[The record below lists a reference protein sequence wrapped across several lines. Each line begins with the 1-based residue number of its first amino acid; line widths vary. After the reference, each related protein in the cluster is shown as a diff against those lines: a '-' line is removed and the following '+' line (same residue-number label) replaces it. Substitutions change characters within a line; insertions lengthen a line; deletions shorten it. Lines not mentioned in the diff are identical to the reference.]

1 MGLIYSP
8 IRLRLTK
15 PVQKP
20 AGRCCTVCTTYESVR
35 KNTDEID
42 PRDTGPDH
50 CWRRYAAKTDWRGT
64 KHRFRPLPVAG
75 TLRVEY
81 LMAKQRTTI
90 TDVAQA
96 AGVSK
101 SLVSFA
107 LNDRPGVSLETRDR
121 ILLVADQL
129 GWRPSVRARSL
140 SSDRSFALGLVIAR
154 DPEVMS
160 GDPFFP
166 AFISGIESA
175 LAPVGQ
181 ALVLSVVGSEAE
193 EEASYRQ
200 LADHDRVDGVIL
212 TDLRRD
218 DPRIVLVSRLGLSAI
233 TIGHPDVP
241 SSLPSVTVDDT
252 PGIVAAV
259 EHLVALGHRRIAHV
273 AGPSRMLHGLR
284 RSHSF
289 SATMH
294 SHGLDGGLV
303 IETDF
308 TAAGGARATELL
320 FELSDR
326 PTAIVYSN
334 DVMAI
339 AGLGVAARAG
349 LTVPRDLSITG
360 FDGSDIGAYVF
371 PSLTTVTTAVQEW
384 GRQAAELLLRVIAG
398 DEVDDIELPAARLM
412 IRESSAAV
420 PTEPTLIAA
429 P

>member
-1 MGLIYSP
+1 
-8 IRLRLTK
+8 
-15 PVQKP
+15 
-20 AGRCCTVCTTYESVR
+20 
-35 KNTDEID
+35 
-42 PRDTGPDH
+42 
-50 CWRRYAAKTDWRGT
+50 
-64 KHRFRPLPVAG
+64 
-75 TLRVEY
+75 
-81 LMAKQRTTI
+81 MAKQRATI
-90 TDVAQA
+90 TDVARA

-101 SLVSFA
+101 GLVSFA
-107 LNDRPGVSLETRDR
+107 LNDRPGVSPETRDR
-121 ILLVADQL
+121 ILQVADEL

-140 SSDRSFALGLVIAR
+140 STDRSFALGLVIAR

-175 LAPVGQ
+175 LAPAGQ
-181 ALVLSVVGSEAE
+181 ALVLSVVGSEAD

-218 DPRIVLVSRLGLSAI
+218 DSRIALVARLGLAAI
-233 TIGHPDVP
+233 TIGRPDVP
-241 SSLPSVTVDDT
+241 SDLPSVNVEDT

-273 AGPSRMLHGLR
+273 AGPSRMLHGVR
-284 RSHSF
+284 RSLSF
-289 SATMH
+289 TETMH
-294 SHGLDGGLV
+294 SHGLDGGLI

-308 TAAGGARATELL
+308 TAAGGARATQLL
-320 FELSDR
+320 VALADR

-339 AGLGVAARAG
+339 AGLGIAARAG
-349 LTVPRDLSITG
+349 LSVPRDLSITG
-360 FDGSDIGAYVF
+360 FDGSDIGAHLF

-384 GRQAAELLLRVIAG
+384 GRHAAGLLLRVIAG
-398 DEVDDIELPAARLM
+398 ETVDDIELPPARLL
-412 IRESSAAV
+412 IRESSAVAPITPP
-420 PTEPTLIAA
+420 PTAA

>member
-1 MGLIYSP
+1 
-8 IRLRLTK
+8 
-15 PVQKP
+15 
-20 AGRCCTVCTTYESVR
+20 
-35 KNTDEID
+35 
-42 PRDTGPDH
+42 
-50 CWRRYAAKTDWRGT
+50 
-64 KHRFRPLPVAG
+64 
-75 TLRVEY
+75 
-81 LMAKQRTTI
+81 MAKQRTTI

-284 RSHSF
+284 RSHCF
-289 SATMH
+289 TATMH
-294 SHGLDGGLV
+294 SHDLDGGLV
-303 IETDF
+303 VETDF

-339 AGLGVAARAG
+339 AGLGVATRAG
-349 LTVPRDLSITG
+349 LSVPRDLSIIG

-420 PTEPTLIAA
+420 PTEPTPIAA

>member
-1 MGLIYSP
+1 
-8 IRLRLTK
+8 
-15 PVQKP
+15 
-20 AGRCCTVCTTYESVR
+20 
-35 KNTDEID
+35 
-42 PRDTGPDH
+42 
-50 CWRRYAAKTDWRGT
+50 
-64 KHRFRPLPVAG
+64 
-75 TLRVEY
+75 
-81 LMAKQRTTI
+81 MAKQRATI
-90 TDVAQA
+90 TDVARA

-101 SLVSFA
+101 GLVSFA

-121 ILLVADQL
+121 ILLVADEL

-140 SSDRSFALGLVIAR
+140 SVDRSFALGLVIAR

-166 AFISGIESA
+166 AFISGLESA

-181 ALVLSVVGSEAE
+181 ALVLSMVGSEAA

-218 DPRIVLVSRLGLSAI
+218 DSRIALVSRLGLRAI
-233 TIGHPDVP
+233 TIGHPDVA
-241 SSLPSVTVDDT
+241 SDLPSITVDDT
-252 PGIVAAV
+252 PGITAAV
-259 EHLVALGHRRIAHV
+259 EHLVGLGHRRIAHV
-273 AGPSRMLHGLR
+273 AGPSRMLHGVR
-284 RSHSF
+284 RSESF
-289 SATMH
+289 SATLR
-294 SHGLDGGLV
+294 SRDLDGGLV
-303 IETDF
+303 VESDF
-308 TAAGGARATELL
+308 TAAGGARATEELL
-320 FELSDR
+320 SLADR

-339 AGLGVAARAG
+339 AGLGVATRAG
-349 LTVPRDLSITG
+349 LSVPRDLSITG